1 MDSQK
6 ELSQEL
12 GEIPKLA
19 DGQRWKQGPLAIT
32 FSLLTLIRGT
42 DATQRTEITS
52 SRSHRGWWFSV
63 KMQDL
68 REGLEH
74 VMGEERGGGG
84 RKGRR
89 GFSATAY
96 QVHEEKRTLLYKLK
110 VALSAS
116 LYK

>member
-1 MDSQK
+1 
-6 ELSQEL
+6 
-12 GEIPKLA
+12 
-19 DGQRWKQGPLAIT
+19 
-32 FSLLTLIRGT
+32 
-42 DATQRTEITS
+42 
-52 SRSHRGWWFSV
+52 
-63 KMQDL
+63 MQDL